1 MKTGFTL
8 VELMI
13 VVAIIGILAAVAI
26 PSFVRY
32 IDDAKTTEAEEN
44 LRSLGDNAVAYY
56 NTEHFFGEN
65 GLTRIRGVYPDCSAD
80 NGTLAGCTAGAN
92 LCTKPPQIGVKM
104 SPNDIKEKLAAPP
117 WSRLAFTISSPFY
130 YCYSY
135 STDATATTFRA
146 EATASLS
153 NEKDSVYHLSGLED
167 GRLSPIIKDK

>member
-26 PSFVRY
+26 PSFVHY
-32 IDDAKTTEAEEN
+32 IDEAKTTEAEEN

-80 NGTLAGCTAGAN
+80 NGTLTACSAVS
-92 LCTKPPQIGVKM
+92 LCTKDPEIGVRM
-104 SPNDIKEKLAAPP
+104 SPNDVKESLAVPP

-130 YCYSY
+130 YCYAY
-135 STDATATTFRA
+135 NTDSTATTFRA
-146 EATASLS
+146 DATASLS
-153 NEKDSVYHLSGLED
+153 NEKDSQYHLLGLED